1 MYNVK
6 PKVGNE
12 KTIVYF
18 YETPTPPLSR
28 AQDGN
33 EAESGAETSL
43 LPSAQAIKTKKT
55 DPLDSVAN
63 LRSQRTKIS

>member
-1 MYNVK
+1 MK
-6 PKVGNE
+6 LP
-12 KTIVYF
+12 
-18 YETPTPPLSR
+18 TPTLSR

-63 LRSQRTKIS
+63 LRSQRTKPPKKHKAELSRTA